1 MDHATRVAAMEQDAR
16 RLPKSDFEEERSDRL
31 HRFGMRLRAPRRAS
45 VTPLQEPNV

>member
-31 HRFGMRLRAPRRAS
+31 HRLVRRLRAPRRAS
-45 VTPLQEPNV
+45 VIPLQEPNV